1 MYVPGILCLR
11 CTDMSVSKLVT
22 IQSFFVARM
31 NRHGH
36 GGCAGLCSACLM
48 SMGGENTAT
57 SSFKSVEHVIEATA
71 KRRLFFGNVSH
82 TDIHT
87 KNCIVWTA
95 ARHRAECRPHLE
107 KSRLIC
113 VGGWLYILY

>member
-1 MYVPGILCLR
+1 
-11 CTDMSVSKLVT
+11 MSVSKLVT

-57 SSFKSVEHVIEATA
+57 TSYFKSVEHVVEVTA
-71 KRRLFFGNVSH
+71 KRRLFLVHVSH
-82 TDIHT
+82 TDTHT
-87 KNCIVWTA
+87 QNSVVWMA
-95 ARHRAECRPHLE
+95 ARHRAECQSYTWE
-107 KSRLIC
+107 KS
-113 VGGWLYILY
+113 